1 MSNYMAPMPVG
12 REELAAW
19 RGFVRVHAS
28 LTRKLDA
35 QLVGAH
41 DLSLSSYEVLRRLA
55 GAPAGRMRMAELADS
70 ALLSRSGLSR
80 LVDRLQKEELVRRV
94 KCDEDARGWYAE
106 ITPAGRRQFDEARET
121 HLNGV
126 RRLFLDRLSGED
138 LRRLAELWGRLGAA

>member
-1 MSNYMAPMPVG
+1 
-12 REELAAW
+12 
-19 RGFVRVHAS
+19 
-28 LTRKLDA
+28 
-35 QLVGAH
+35 
-41 DLSLSSYEVLRRLA
+41 
-55 GAPAGRMRMAELADS
+55 
-70 ALLSRSGLSR
+70 
-80 LVDRLQKEELVRRV
+80 VDRLQKEELVQRV